1 MYNKSAKRVST
12 RKNSDSKAGSFAK
25 KSGGNS
31 KSTKSS
37 YGKPGGFAK
46 KSYAKSDS
54 SKSAYGKSGGF
65 AKKSYAKSDSD
76 NGSYGKTGGF
86 VKKSYSLSSTSTSP
100 YDKSRESGNNARKR
114 ISNGPARNSRF
125 QGADNRGPRGPQQN
139 RTRNRFKGAYI
150 NPEMF
155 INKATPIIKTEEEV
169 HTVKALFTDLALNKD
184 LHVAIERRGY
194 THPTD
199 IQAKTIPHILKGRD
213 VIGLANTGTGKTGA
227 FLLPMI
233 NKIMN
238 DRRQKLLIMVPT
250 RELAIQIQD
259 EFTAITQGLRIKSV
273 VVVGGANIRP
283 QIEKLRGEHNIV
295 IGTPGR
301 LKDLISR
308 RNLRLDHFNNVVLD
322 EADRMLDMGF
332 INDMK
337 EILAL
342 LSSPR
347 QTLLFSA
354 TLSKEIEG
362 LVQQFQKDPI
372 TVSIKTREISSQI
385 DQDIVRVGRDED
397 KIEILKKLLA
407 QTAFQKILIFT
418 RTKRGAEKLSKIL
431 FKIGFRAESIHG
443 DKSHGQRQK
452 ALQLFKNDHIEI
464 LVATDVAARG
474 LDIPNVS
481 HVINFDVPASYEDYI
496 HRIGRNWSRW
506 KNWHCPYFY

>member
-1 MYNKSAKRVST
+1 MYNDKPRGKSAQNAKQRVA
-12 RKNSDSKAGSFAK
+12 SKPYRN
-25 KSGGNS
+25 KSY
-31 KSTKSS
+31 KSS
-37 YGKPGGFAK
+37 GNTSQGANSAGGTA
-46 KSYAKSDS
+46 
-54 SKSAYGKSGGF
+54 
-65 AKKSYAKSDSD
+65 
-76 NGSYGKTGGF
+76 
-86 VKKSYSLSSTSTSP
+86 
-100 YDKSRESGNNARKR
+100 SGNK
-114 ISNGPARNSRF
+114 NSRF
-125 QGADNRGPRGPQQN
+125 KSTRPSGPRGPQQN
-139 RTRNRFKGAYI
+139 RTRNRFKGVYI

-155 INKATPIIKTEEEV
+155 INKAKPAEIEEPV
-169 HTVKALFTDLALNKD
+169 HTAKTLFTDLAINHELQQ
-184 LHVAIERRGY
+184 AIVKRGY

-233 NKIMN
+233 HKMMS
-238 DRRQKLLIMVPT
+238 DHRQKLLVMVPT

-259 EFTAITQGLRIKSV
+259 EFVAITQGGLRLKSV

-283 QIEKLRGEHNIV
+283 QIEKLRSQHNIV

-301 LKDLISR
+301 IKDLINR
-308 RNLRLDHFNNVVLD
+308 KNLRLEHFNNVVLD

-337 EILAL
+337 SILSL
-342 LSSPR
+342 LGSPR

-354 TLSKEIEG
+354 TLSAEIEA
-362 LVQQFQKDPI
+362 LVQQFQKDPVTI
-372 TVSIKTREISSQI
+372 SIKTKEVSSQI
-385 DQDIVRVGRDED
+385 DQSVVRIGRDDD

-418 RTKRGAEKLSKIL
+418 RTKRGAEKLSKAL
-431 FKIGFRAESIHG
+431 FKIGFRSESIHG

-496 HRIGRNWSRW
+496 HRIGRTGRAG
-506 KNWHCPYFY
+506 KTGIALTFIE

>member
-1 MYNKSAKRVST
+1 MYQTKPKGKSAQNAKRRVASNPY
-12 RKNSDSKAGSFAK
+12 R
-25 KSGGNS
+25 S
-31 KSTKSS
+31 KSYKGKSENS
-37 YGKPGGFAK
+37 QTQSNSNRDGSKKPYF
-46 KSYAKSDS
+46 
-54 SKSAYGKSGGF
+54 KSARP
-65 AKKSYAKSDSD
+65 
-76 NGSYGKTGGF
+76 T
-86 VKKSYSLSSTSTSP
+86 
-100 YDKSRESGNNARKR
+100 
-114 ISNGPARNSRF
+114 
-125 QGADNRGPRGPQQN
+125 GPRGPQQN
-139 RTRNRFKGAYI
+139 RTRNRFRGAYI
-150 NPEMF
+150 NPQMF
-155 INKATPIIKTEEEV
+155 INKAIVPVEPEEKV
-169 HTVKALFTDLALNKD
+169 HVAKALFTSLDLNKQ
-184 LHVAIERRGY
+184 LQEAVAKRGY

-199 IQAKTIPHILKGRD
+199 IQVKTIPHILKGKD

-233 NKIMN
+233 NKIMA
-238 DRRQKLLIMVPT
+238 DPRQKLLVMVPT
-250 RELAIQIQD
+250 RELAIQIQE
-259 EFTAITQGLRIKSV
+259 EFVALTQELRLKSV

-283 QIEKLRGEHNIV
+283 QIEKLRSAHNIV

-301 LKDLISR
+301 IKDLISR
-308 RNLRLDHFNNVVLD
+308 KNLRLEHFNNVVLD

-337 EILAL
+337 TILSL
-342 LSSPR
+342 LAKPR

-354 TLSKEIEG
+354 TLSKEIES

-372 TVSIKTREISSQI
+372 TVSIKTKEVSSQI
-385 DQDIVRVGRDED
+385 DQDVVKIGRDDD

-418 RTKRGAEKLSKIL
+418 RTKRGAEKLSKAL
-431 FKIGFRAESIHG
+431 FKMGFRSESIHG

-496 HRIGRNWSRW
+496 HRIGRTGRAG
-506 KNWHCPYFY
+506 KTGVALTFIE

>member
-1 MYNKSAKRVST
+1 MYNNKPKGKSPQNAAQRVASKPYRSRPKRNSSTNSQSQTGNTAGGNKNPRFKSAR
-12 RKNSDSKAGSFAK
+12 
-25 KSGGNS
+25 
-31 KSTKSS
+31 
-37 YGKPGGFAK
+37 P
-46 KSYAKSDS
+46 
-54 SKSAYGKSGGF
+54 SA
-65 AKKSYAKSDSD
+65 
-76 NGSYGKTGGF
+76 
-86 VKKSYSLSSTSTSP
+86 
-100 YDKSRESGNNARKR
+100 
-114 ISNGPARNSRF
+114 
-125 QGADNRGPRGPQQN
+125 PRGPQQN

-150 NPEMF
+150 NPQMF
-155 INKATPIIKTEEEV
+155 INKAVTAVEPEEKVHVVKT
-169 HTVKALFTDLALNKD
+169 LFTSLNLNKQ
-184 LHVAIERRGY
+184 LQEAVAKRGY
-194 THPTD
+194 QHPTD
-199 IQAKTIPHILKGRD
+199 IQAKTIPHILKGND

-233 NKIMN
+233 HKIMA
-238 DRRQKLLIMVPT
+238 DPRQKLLVMVPT
-250 RELAIQIQD
+250 RELAIQIQE
-259 EFTAITQGLRIKSV
+259 EFVALTQGLNLKSV

-283 QIEKLRGEHNIV
+283 QIEKLRSHHNIV

-301 LKDLISR
+301 IKDLINR
-308 RNLRLDHFNNVVLD
+308 KNLRLEHFNNVVLD

-337 EILAL
+337 TILSL
-342 LSSPR
+342 LAKPR

-354 TLSKEIEG
+354 TLSKEIEA
-362 LVQQFQKDPI
+362 LVQQFQREPI
-372 TVSIKTREISSQI
+372 TVSIKTKEVSSQI

-418 RTKRGAEKLSKIL
+418 RTKRGAEKLSKAL
-431 FKIGFRAESIHG
+431 FKIGFKSESIHG

-496 HRIGRNWSRW
+496 HRIGRTGRAG
-506 KNWHCPYFY
+506 KTGVALTFIE

>member
-1 MYNKSAKRVST
+1 MYNDKPRGKSAQNAKQRVTSKPYRSKPNRSNTKTSQSSTAEPSWANKNPRFKST
-12 RKNSDSKAGSFAK
+12 RP
-25 KSGGNS
+25 
-31 KSTKSS
+31 T
-37 YGKPGGFAK
+37 
-46 KSYAKSDS
+46 
-54 SKSAYGKSGGF
+54 
-65 AKKSYAKSDSD
+65 
-76 NGSYGKTGGF
+76 
-86 VKKSYSLSSTSTSP
+86 
-100 YDKSRESGNNARKR
+100 
-114 ISNGPARNSRF
+114 
-125 QGADNRGPRGPQQN
+125 GPRGPQQN
-139 RTRNRFKGAYI
+139 RTRNRFRGAYI

-155 INKATPIIKTEEEV
+155 INKAKPAEIKEEV
-169 HTVKALFTDLALNKD
+169 HTVKALFTDLNINKE
-184 LHVAIERRGY
+184 LQTAIIKRGY

-199 IQAKTIPHILKGRD
+199 IQAKTIPHILKGKD

-233 NKIMN
+233 NKIMA

-259 EFTAITQGLRIKSV
+259 EFVAISQGLRLKSV

-283 QIEKLRGEHNIV
+283 QIEKLRSEHNIV

-301 LKDLISR
+301 IKDLVER
-308 RNLRLDHFNNVVLD
+308 KNLRLGYFNNVVLD

-332 INDMK
+332 IIDMK
-337 EILAL
+337 LILSQ

-362 LVQQFQKDPI
+362 LVEQFQKDPVQI
-372 TVSIKTREISSQI
+372 SVRTKETSSQI

-407 QTAFQKILIFT
+407 QSSFQKILIFT
-418 RTKRGAEKLSKIL
+418 RTKHGAEKLSKIL
-431 FKIGFRAESIHG
+431 FKIGFRAQSIHG

-452 ALQLFKNDHIEI
+452 ALQLFRNDHIEI

-481 HVINFDVPASYEDYI
+481 HVINYDVPASYDDYI
-496 HRIGRNWSRW
+496 HRIGRTGRAG
-506 KNWHCPYFY
+506 KTGIALTFIE